1 MIPSLVGFHL
11 SAYHYLVYRA
21 RPLAL
26 PHTYYIRM
34 QSTLRGVLGLG
45 VTLLVVAAAMATI
58 NGVVRGWSAK
68 QLAKNPNDP
77 NAAALVMLF

>member
-1 MIPSLVGFHL
+1 
-11 SAYHYLVYRA
+11 
-21 RPLAL
+21 
-26 PHTYYIRM
+26 M

-68 QLAKNPNDP
+68 QLAKNPNDS
-77 NAAALVMLF
+77 NAAALLILF